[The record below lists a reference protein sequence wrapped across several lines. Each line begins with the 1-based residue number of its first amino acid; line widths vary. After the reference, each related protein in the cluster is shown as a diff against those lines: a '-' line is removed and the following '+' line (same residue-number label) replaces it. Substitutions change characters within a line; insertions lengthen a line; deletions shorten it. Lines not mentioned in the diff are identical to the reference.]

1 MLQILK
7 CKSMISSP
15 SLLGSEYKFLT
26 CHKILTYTFVILC
39 FSKLMESSPLQF
51 FEVVVLN
58 TSLEWTF
65 LYLSLT
71 IPQEDWKALT
81 RTAKYVLDYLKYHA
95 YFYYASIIFSNANL
109 TARVFFL
116 SGRPLHFSCF
126 KRKFFLFELAWENFV
141 RHF

>member
-15 SLLGSEYKFLT
+15 SLLGSEYNFLT
-26 CHKILTYTFVILC
+26 RHKIITYTLVILC
-39 FSKLMESSPLQF
+39 FSKSMERSR
-51 FEVVVLN
+51 
-58 TSLEWTF
+58 SLYFSWVNF
-65 LYLSLT
+65 LYRSLT

>member
-15 SLLGSEYKFLT
+15 SLLGSEYNFLT
-26 CHKILTYTFVILC
+26 RHKIITYTLVILY
-39 FSKLMESSPLQF
+39 FSKLMESY
-51 FEVVVLN
+51 
-58 TSLEWTF
+58 SLFILLLSELF
-65 LYLSLT
+65 LYRSLT

>member
-15 SLLGSEYKFLT
+15 NLLGS
-26 CHKILTYTFVILC
+26 KISFFETPQNMNLYIYSYVSLNLWD
-39 FSKLMESSPLQF
+39 SLLSLRNSSLELQQNSSPLYWYI
-51 FEVVVLN
+51 V
-58 TSLEWTF
+58 
-65 LYLSLT
+65 
-71 IPQEDWKALT
+71 IPEEDWIALT

>member
-15 SLLGSEYKFLT
+15 SLLGSEYNFLT
-26 CHKILTYTFVILC
+26 RHKILTYTFNILC
-39 FSKLMESSPLQF
+39 FSKLMESY
-51 FEVVVLN
+51 
-58 TSLEWTF
+58 SLFILLLSELF
-65 LYLSLT
+65 LYRSLT

-116 SGRPLHFSCF
+116 SGRPLHFCCF